1 MWYTLPPVPVLQVQ
15 VHHNMANEYTFDPTQ
30 AFASGGLTLDYAPPT
45 TSASIVAV
53 PGTAPART
61 SNTSSNNSGSS
72 NLPSTANV
80 NQVVQSNGRNYR
92 WDGKQWIDSGPING
106 SSGGSSSVNDLI
118 KSYTDSVTSMVNPL
132 KPYSEVNPFSFDE
145 ALAEQS
151 ATAEYDPYYKQLL
164 SDYTQQ
170 TQRTLSR
177 SAEDTKTTLENLAAG
192 KEYYTG
198 EQRRALDAS
207 IKSTNEGYAG
217 RGLFESGAKKDDL
230 NKINTEYAAT
240 TGEYNREY
248 LANVQQAQTGQQRT
262 AEDVNTASD
271 QYTRDVGQQEKTAI
285 AGQVQQLKS
294 EALAEYQAGE
304 QTYYQANN
312 YL

>member
-1 MWYTLPPVPVLQVQ
+1 
-15 VHHNMANEYTFDPTQ
+15 MALDPH
-30 AFASGGLTLDYAPPT
+30 
-45 TSASIVAV
+45 IN
-53 PGTAPART
+53 PAT
-61 SNTSSNNSGSS
+61 GVWDDNYFSNIGS
-72 NLPSTANV
+72 
-80 NQVVQSNGRNYR
+80 
-92 WDGKQWIDSGPING
+92 KQGG
-106 SSGGSSSVNDLI
+106 SSGGNSVDDLLRSYSDAITSSI
-118 KSYTDSVTSMVNPL
+118 KTL

-164 SDYTQQ
+164 SDYTQT

-177 SAEDTKTTLENLAAG
+177 STEDLKTTLQNLSAG

-198 EQRRALDAS
+198 EQRRALDSA

-217 RGLFESGAKKDDL
+217 RGLFESGAKTDDI

-248 LANVQQAQTGQQRT
+248 LANIKSAQTGQQRT
-262 AEDVNTASD
+262 TEDVNTASS
-271 QYTRDVGQQEKTAI
+271 QYTRDIGQQEKTAI

-294 EALAEYQAGE
+294 EALAQYQAGQ